1 MNNNTTEL
9 KDREFNGNSYPKI
22 KRIVAAPRK
31 KIRSKLRGFL
41 PLNLEKFIETLP
53 VSQPISKRS
62 SGLNPGI

>member
-9 KDREFNGNSYPKI
+9 KGREFNGKYYPKI
-22 KRIVAAPRK
+22 KRIVTAPRK

-53 VSQPISKRS
+53 IRQPISRLS